1 MNKLSKIE
9 RLTLINQYTILAKL
23 SAEDH
28 EKEDYEL
35 KIEILENGF
44 EKRYGDLID
53 FLSEPMPEEDSIYV
67 NDVLDFYKD
76 VHFAFNK
83 LSDDEKDENLENK
96 VKFKGFDL
104 NDAKQSKLYSYADF
118 MINKYNGWHYLKELV
133 DAGEIE
139 INSHGAEVPKHVILE
154 YIERHNQIKKEKS
167 NNFSIVEPLT
177 KNELHFIFG
186 LSNNCLSEE

>member
-1 MNKLSKIE
+1 MNKLSEIE

-44 EKRYGDLID
+44 ERRYRDLID
-53 FLSEPMPEEDSIYV
+53 FLFEPMPEEDSIYV
-67 NDVLDFYKD
+67 NDVLDFYED

-83 LSDDEKDENLENK
+83 LPDDEKDENLEYK

-104 NDAKQSKLYSYADF
+104 NDAEQSKLYSYADF
-118 MINKYNGWHYLKELV
+118 MINKYDGWHYLRELV

-139 INSHGAEVPKHVILE
+139 INSHGSEVPKHVLLE
-154 YIERHNQIKKEKS
+154 YIERRNRIKQEKLI
-167 NNFSIVEPLT
+167 NFSIAEPLT
-177 KNELHFIFG
+177 KDELHFIFG
-186 LSNNCLSEE
+186 LSDNSSSAE